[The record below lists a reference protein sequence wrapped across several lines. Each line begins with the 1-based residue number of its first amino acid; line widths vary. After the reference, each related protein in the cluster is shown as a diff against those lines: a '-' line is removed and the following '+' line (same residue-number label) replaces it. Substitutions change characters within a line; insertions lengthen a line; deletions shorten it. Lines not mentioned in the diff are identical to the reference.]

1 MDPDYDSSLCI
12 FISFLQPVDLANAQ
26 ALDSVLIV
34 MQECIAE
41 VLLQG
46 VWQLFICSA
55 GPNVP
60 GDNRIQLCQS
70 LVYDFHLETGFNPAA
85 VL

>member
-46 VWQLFICSA
+46 V
-55 GPNVP
+55 
-60 GDNRIQLCQS
+60 
-70 LVYDFHLETGFNPAA
+70 
-85 VL
+85 